1 MARSA
6 SPRPDD
12 YDCLCF
18 PATPPPRTRGAE
30 KKESAGLRLNQL
42 CPPYVAPSSISFFG
56 RRLSGVH
63 TAGNRF
69 VKNRITNRFCQSSV
83 RACIHKPVSV
93 TRRRLRPFCP
103 DSDQARATAQYV
115 AKGQK
120 QKSGAGFRSAIPDI
134 FGICRNRIAR

>member
-63 TAGNRF
+63 TVGNRF
-69 VKNRITNRFCQSSV
+69 VINRITNRFCQSSASSAASTV
-83 RACIHKPVSV
+83 RGVGSSGPSACHACDGSYV
-93 TRRRLRPFCP
+93 T
-103 DSDQARATAQYV
+103 
-115 AKGQK
+115 G
-120 QKSGAGFRSAIPDI
+120 I
-134 FGICRNRIAR
+134 FLHW